1 MKTSAAIW
9 FAPPSSVSAPLA
21 SAPPNRATRVPKPK
35 RATLLRRFNQPIA
48 SVAKPQRANRTKTDP
63 WLSPAADGSNLQVDN
78 FPSYLLLEVL
88 SKIHRNV
95 TRLYLRPQ
103 KLGLPEW
110 RVLAHLEQHSPTT
123 ASAFNARSTMDK
135 GQISRVVAALVRRK
149 LVGRTGDAEHGRR
162 QILRITKAGRAVYR
176 AVMPKAQLCQAV
188 LLRALSRQERLILRQ
203 ALRKMDAASAN
214 PPL

>member
-1 MKTSAAIW
+1 
-9 FAPPSSVSAPLA
+9 
-21 SAPPNRATRVPKPK
+21 VPKPK
-35 RATLLRRFNQPIA
+35 RATLLRRFDQPVTP
-48 SVAKPQRANRTKTDP
+48 VAKPQPVSRREKNDP
-63 WLSPAADGSNLQVDN
+63 WLNPAADGSNLLVDN

-88 SKIHRNV
+88 SKIHRNM
-95 TRLYLRPQ
+95 TRFYLRPQ

-149 LVGRTGDAEHGRR
+149 LIGRTGDAEHGRR

-188 LLRALSRQERLILRQ
+188 LLRAVSRQERLILRQ
-203 ALRKMDAASAN
+203 ALRKMEAASAR
-214 PPL
+214 PPA